1 MVDFR
6 DMMQAVCKAGSTPG
20 GLSIGIGP
28 GCDFGAAAAGV
39 VSVQGEDGHGA
50 HLEHGM
56 KSLSL

>member
-1 MVDFR
+1 MDG
-6 DMMQAVCKAGSTPG
+6 MGSICNAASTPG
-20 GLSIGIGP
+20 GLSIRIDP

-50 HLEHGM
+50 HLGHGM